1 LLLVQVVPVP
11 LHMLLL
17 VRTVL
22 IRAFGHHHH
31 FLLFGR
37 QVVVRVEQ
45 EDRLEVVLDPLTLMV
60 VLVVPVAAVAVMQV
74 VPEV

>member
-1 LLLVQVVPVP
+1 MVLLVQ
-11 LHMLLL
+11 M
-17 VRTVL
+17 VR
-22 IRAFGHHHH
+22 IQEFGHHHH

-60 VLVVPVAAVAVMQV
+60 VPGVLEVAVAVMQV